1 MIHSHNKMTDWLT
14 NWTEWLVHKID
25 KMIDRNVWMIY
36 RTQQHDRFIHKLDWM
51 TSLRKWKKKTIYRA
65 VLMIDRTGL
74 GNENEMISRKWNDW
88 VTHKLE
94 IILCL
99 QNQMNDLFV
108 KWTDWIILNRWNDSF
123 TSLNWIVSWVNNSPI
138 H

>member
-1 MIHSHNKMTDWLT
+1 
-14 NWTEWLVHKID
+14 
-25 KMIDRNVWMIY
+25 
-36 RTQQHDRFIHKLDWM
+36 
-51 TSLRKWKKKTIYRA
+51 
-65 VLMIDRTGL
+65 MIDRTGL

-94 IILCL
+94 IISCL

-123 TSLNWIVSWVNNSPI
+123 MSLNWIVSWVNNSPI